1 VAERH
6 TRCAS
11 GRAGRAAALAL
22 VALASCWTPGG
33 QISPLM
39 VKLGKDARTP
49 VPLLGQAVVEFLRPN
64 EDNSMTQST
73 VYDMR
78 SDGDHFVG
86 VVSGSS
92 RVAWMTPA
100 GEHTFMVIGESAD
113 FMYANLTEG
122 KTYYVLVDPRVGWF
136 KSRFSLLPVRR
147 KQIGTP
153 EFTQWESV
161 EMLGQGPDCVRWAH
175 ENVDSIVQKRN
186 QYLPRY
192 YQDSEWIRKD
202 NGLHA
207 EDGYP

>member
-86 VVSGSS
+86 VVSGS
-92 RVAWMTPA
+92 
-100 GEHTFMVIGESAD
+100 
-113 FMYANLTEG
+113 
-122 KTYYVLVDPRVGWF
+122 
-136 KSRFSLLPVRR
+136 
-147 KQIGTP
+147 
-153 EFTQWESV
+153 V

>member
-1 VAERH
+1 MLERH
-6 TRCAS
+6 ARCA
-11 GRAGRAAALAL
+11 GPRGALAALWVL
-22 VALASCWTPGG
+22 ALASCWTPGG

-49 VPLLGQAVVEFLRPN
+49 VPLYGQAVVEFLRPN

-73 VYDMR
+73 VYDIR
-78 SDGDHFVG
+78 SDGDHFIG

-92 RVAWMTPA
+92 RVAYMAPM
-100 GEHTFMVIGESAD
+100 GEHLFMVIGESAD
-113 FMYANLTEG
+113 FMYAELAEG

-136 KSRFSLLPVRR
+136 KSRFSLLPVRHA
-147 KQIGTP
+147 QIGTP

-161 EMLGQGPDCVRWAH
+161 EMLGQGPGCVQWAR
-175 ENVDSIVQKRN
+175 ENVDSIVEKRN
-186 QYLPRY
+186 TFLPRY
-192 YQDSEWIRKD
+192 MSDPEWERKA